1 MVLFI
6 TLCKTVLAESVDE
19 ILKCDNKKTR
29 NLSVAKISCNKVLF
43 STDAVYCAGNFNFRG
58 FARNL
63 SHSDDLLHGN

>member
-1 MVLFI
+1 MKSL
-6 TLCKTVLAESVDE
+6 SV
-19 ILKCDNKKTR
+19 IIKKTR